1 VRRWSQD
8 SFPHSKAR
16 EFLIRGRVAGRSEI
30 MPHGKLDLYEGMQSS
45 MVTTWEN
52 TFFLIIE
59 IFPKDIYCLS
69 KINKKYCEKYNSV

>member
-1 VRRWSQD
+1 
-8 SFPHSKAR
+8 
-16 EFLIRGRVAGRSEI
+16 